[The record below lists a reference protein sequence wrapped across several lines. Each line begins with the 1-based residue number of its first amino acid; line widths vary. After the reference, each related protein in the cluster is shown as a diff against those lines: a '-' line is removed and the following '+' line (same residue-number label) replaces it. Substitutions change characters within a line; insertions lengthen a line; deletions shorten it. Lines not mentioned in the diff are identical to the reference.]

1 MFHKY
6 DLKTKSFNKI
16 LNWNSF
22 YEPTLGPVLIDGVE
36 PCFNCHWKSAVGSCD
51 HPEQR
56 IPGSKLQSNGDCGA
70 MVVRSVVVVD
80 SGGAVVVVVGTASF
94 NGRIEQL
101 LVVNVKSSIEIS
113 P

>member
-1 MFHKY
+1 
-6 DLKTKSFNKI
+6 
-16 LNWNSF
+16 
-22 YEPTLGPVLIDGVE
+22 
-36 PCFNCHWKSAVGSCD
+36 
-51 HPEQR
+51 
-56 IPGSKLQSNGDCGA
+56 

-94 NGRIEQL
+94 SGRIEQL